1 MKKNIY
7 LTTAG
12 CSQNEVTEV
21 SPDSHPAVGFDVYTG
36 NHTRGTDVT
45 NTTMQGVC
53 DETHYGGFGIMGYYT
68 GSASWSDDM
77 ASSVAPDY
85 MHNQKVTY
93 NTIGTTWEYSP
104 VKYWPNNPAD
114 KISFFAYAPYE
125 PDWEHGTKTGV
136 VVSAKDQKGLPSIV
150 FNLKKSADLK
160 QMVDLVVAQTLD
172 QTYESNSGKV
182 DFSFDHTLSRISFN
196 VKLGDGNYDGMDG
209 ENSFIYVTRMWI
221 VGNDEAATNMSW
233 LTPKMK
239 NTHSKFYTK
248 ATWAGLQW
256 NYDGAKATIPT
267 EDFSLIPLLNVD
279 NVGVDEV
286 NPADGTSTKVYG
298 VKIDKNAKTTPV
310 SLFLNKGD
318 KHAENQ
324 YLYLIPVADTR
335 AEQADGTGGC
345 EKGDITIGFHYDIVS
360 KSTTDENKYLVSHA
374 EAKIELP
381 AHHMK
386 RKKSYVY
393 TLVINPRGIEIGNV
407 AVTPWDDK
415 SENVDV
421 N

>member
-1 MKKNIY
+1 MAVTA
-7 LTTAG
+7 LLAAG

-21 SPDSHPAVGFDVYTG
+21 NPDSHPAIGFDVYTG

-45 NTTMQGVC
+45 NTTMQGTC

-68 GSASWSDDM
+68 GSNDWSDNI
-77 ASSVAPDY
+77 ATSVAPDY

-93 NTIGTTWEYSP
+93 NTATSAWEYSP

-125 PDWEHGTKTGV
+125 TNWESGTKTGV
-136 VVSAKDQKGLPSIV
+136 TVSAKDQKGIPSIV
-150 FNLKKSADLK
+150 FNLKKSDDLK
-160 QMVDLVVAQTLD
+160 DMVDLVVAQTLN
-172 QTYESNSGKV
+172 QTYKSNGGKV
-182 DFSFDHTLSRISFN
+182 DFQFDHTLSRVSFN

-221 VGNDEAATNMSW
+221 VGNSDTNNMSW
-233 LTPKMK
+233 LDPKMK
-239 NTHSKFYTK
+239 NDHSKFYTK
-248 ATWAGLQW
+248 ATWAGLHW
-256 NYDGAKATIPT
+256 NYDAGKATIAD

-279 NVGVDEV
+279 NTGIDEID
-286 NPADGTSTKVYG
+286 PTTSESKKVYG
-298 VKIDKNAKTTPV
+298 VKVDKNAKTTPV

-318 KHAENQ
+318 GNAENQ
-324 YLYLIPVADTR
+324 YLYLIPVGDTR
-335 AEQADGTGGC
+335 EAQDDGTGGC
-345 EKGDITIGFHYDIVS
+345 AKGDITIGFHYDIVS

-393 TLVINPRGIEIGNV
+393 TLVINPHGIEIGKAN
-407 AVTPWDDK
+407 VTPWDGV